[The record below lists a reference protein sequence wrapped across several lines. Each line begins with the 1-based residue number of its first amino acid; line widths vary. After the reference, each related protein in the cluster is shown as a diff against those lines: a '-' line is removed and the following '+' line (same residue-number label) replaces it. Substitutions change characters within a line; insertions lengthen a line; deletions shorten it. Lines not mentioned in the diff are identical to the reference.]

1 VEVLAAD
8 EVEPQS
14 EDGIRGDALAPVF
27 LGGGGILGLGGEQR
41 CLEPALV
48 ATPGDAILAPGSSN
62 IVDPGA
68 RLTRVV
74 QLCRRTIPTCQLEVG
89 GGWLKAGVFTGC
101 SHGPAAVGSESLK
114 KEFYLSLSGP
124 FRVS

>member
-27 LGGGGILGLGGEQR
+27 LGG
-41 CLEPALV
+41 AYWDLV
-48 ATPGDAILAPGSSN
+48 VSSVVLNLPWFAAPGDAILAPGSSN

-74 QLCRRTIPTCQLEVG
+74 QLCRRTIPTCQLKVG